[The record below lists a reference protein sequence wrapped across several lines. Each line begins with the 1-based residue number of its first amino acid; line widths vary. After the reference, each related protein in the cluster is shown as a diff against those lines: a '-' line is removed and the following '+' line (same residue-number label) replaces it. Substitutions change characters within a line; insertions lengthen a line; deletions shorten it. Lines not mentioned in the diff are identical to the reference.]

1 VRRELSKNE
10 VERLFMGAVDDALA
24 GADAARFEEALAADA
39 ELRARFERYQKA
51 VGLLKRAPREKAPDA
66 LATMILRRTRRRRF
80 SARAREA
87 QAAYRLPAEV
97 VIPLL
102 VAVLVAMF
110 MLLASP

>member
-1 VRRELSKNE
+1 
-10 VERLFMGAVDDALA
+10 
-24 GADAARFEEALAADA
+24 
-39 ELRARFERYQKA
+39 
-51 VGLLKRAPREKAPDA
+51 
-66 LATMILRRTRRRRF
+66 MILRRTRRRRF